1 MKTIKEMNKSA
12 VPYRMGYKKC
22 KEDVLKLIN
31 KADTFPFDGTDLISA
46 MDLKKEIEG

>member
-22 KEDVLKLIN
+22 KEDILKLIDN
-31 KADTFPFDGTDLISA
+31 VNNEEHLFPLTELKAR
-46 MDLKKEIEG
+46 IEG